1 MAGLAVAAILNSEF
15 TNKMNYFSATS
26 DLNITLRSLIFMIV
40 MKHIQRW
47 GHTRQNCRTF
57 TKYATGPKSTLF
69 TKSLFVCPEIENFLY
84 IRKWINGKF

>member
-40 MKHIQRW
+40 MKHIQKW
-47 GHTRQNCRTF
+47 GMSDQNWGTF
-57 TKYATGPKSTLF
+57 TNNSNGPKSTLF
-69 TKSLFVCPEIENFLY
+69 SKISTVWEVPTQFLD
-84 IRKWINGKF
+84 IFHN